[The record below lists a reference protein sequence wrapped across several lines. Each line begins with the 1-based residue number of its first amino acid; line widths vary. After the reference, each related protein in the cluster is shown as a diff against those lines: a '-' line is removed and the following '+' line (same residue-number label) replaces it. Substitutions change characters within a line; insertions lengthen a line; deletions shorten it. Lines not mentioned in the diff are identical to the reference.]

1 MKGAAEFF
9 AAVLIEDPRNDKHW
23 LISGPSNS
31 PETGGLVMGPTMDH
45 QIIRNLF
52 ANTAQAARV
61 LGIDEE
67 FAQKLDAMRSRIAP
81 NQIGKYGQLQ
91 EWLEDKDNPK
101 DEHRHVSH
109 LWGLFPGEEI
119 TPDTP
124 ELFKAA
130 RQSLVFRGDGGT
142 GWSRAWKINFWARL
156 LDGNHSHL
164 MLKNLLTLTSSP
176 LTAYKGGGVYPNL
189 FDAHPPFQID
199 GNFGATSGI
208 TEMLL
213 QSHRRDSQGRYV
225 IDLLP
230 ALPRRVAQWLDQGP
244 AGTRRLRAWTLPG
257 KRANWRAPASRA
269 IGTGPARSDTPA
281 ERSRSTQPRAKR
293 SSWTRNWFP
302 RHDDTRSAGPH
313 SAKSPFAFGAP
324 ASRSGACN
332 GITIRL
338 NRTGNLTYQRSVP

>member
-9 AAVLIEDPRNDKHW
+9 AAYLIEDPRNGKHW
-23 LISGPSNS
+23 RISGPSNS
-31 PETGGLVMGPTMDH
+31 PEIGGLVMGPTMDH
-45 QIIRNLF
+45 QIIRYLF
-52 ANTAQAARV
+52 TSTARAARV
-61 LGIDEE
+61 LGVDEE
-67 FAQKLDAMRSRIAP
+67 FAGKLDTMRSRIAP
-81 NQIGKYGQLQ
+81 NQIGKHGQLQ

-101 DEHRHVSH
+101 EEHRHVSH

-119 TPDTP
+119 TPETP

-156 LDGNHSHL
+156 LDGDHAHL

-176 LTAYKGGGVYPNL
+176 LTAYKGGGVYTNL

-213 QSHRRDSQGRYV
+213 QSHRRDSQGRYI

-230 ALPRRVAQWLDQGP
+230 ALPRAWPNGSVQG
-244 AGTRRLRAWTLPG
+244 LRARGGFEVNAVWKSG
-257 KRANWRAPASRA
+257 KLAAAS
-269 IGTGPARSDTPA
+269 ITGAQDGPCQVRYGDRTVQLEATKGKVIQLDA
-281 ERSRSTQPRAKR
+281 ELK
-293 SSWTRNWFP
+293 
-302 RHDDTRSAGPH
+302 G
-313 SAKSPFAFGAP
+313 
-324 ASRSGACN
+324 
-332 GITIRL
+332 L
-338 NRTGNLTYQRSVP
+338 